1 MAAILHPVLVLPPC
15 FGLQELGTCQKSVFV
30 SVSSVSKYVTIPGNG
45 KSSLEVSDLK
55 GLLAGS
61 LRSEPV
67 QLEKKDQGGFP
78 GSLAIMVPT
87 SVPVEYIVS
96 ARSGENAGKQC
107 DI

>member
-1 MAAILHPVLVLPPC
+1 M
-15 FGLQELGTCQKSVFV
+15 
-30 SVSSVSKYVTIPGNG
+30 TIPGNG
-45 KSSLEVSDLK
+45 NSSLEASDLK

-67 QLEKKDQGGFP
+67 QLEKKDQGGLLG

-87 SVPVEYIVS
+87 SVPVEHIVDIVS

-107 DI
+107 DV